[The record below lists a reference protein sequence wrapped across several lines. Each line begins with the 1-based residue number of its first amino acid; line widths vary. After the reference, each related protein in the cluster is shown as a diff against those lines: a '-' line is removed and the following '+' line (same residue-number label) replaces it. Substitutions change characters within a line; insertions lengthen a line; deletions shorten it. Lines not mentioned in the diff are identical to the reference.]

1 MLQKEIQVK
10 DILTN
15 NDNYNFLN
23 CDQFKKLLLSA
34 YSLAKLLSGS
44 LLLDSQ

>member
-23 CDQFKKLLLSA
+23 CDQFKKLLFSA
-34 YSLAKLLSGS
+34 
-44 LLLDSQ
+44 